1 MKNGIFSF
9 EKIPQSKLINYS
21 YSLVNLS
28 ASIEKYCTGESN
40 HTGLSA
46 LEPVLKKEYKNI
58 ILLLF
63 DGMGMN
69 VLEKFLSPESFI
81 RKNLLC
87 PIHSVFP
94 PTTTAATTTVMTG
107 LTPGEHCWLGWTM
120 FFPQLELNQ
129 NVALFPNLIQDTREK
144 AGDFHVAEKFLPVMT
159 LRDKI
164 TKTQDWNCDFVS
176 AFGNKKV
183 HSQKEMFEK
192 ILKVC
197 ESTGIKRNFIYGYQT
212 HPDNLMHITG
222 TYSFAAKFSVLGI
235 NRALQKF
242 CKKLYENPETRNT
255 LVLFTADHGH
265 TPVENI
271 TLSDFP
277 EFTETLIRPASIE
290 PRACNFFVKNERKKE
305 FEEKF
310 QQLFNKNGDFLLLS
324 KEEVLSSGIFG
335 STDEEKEYHFD
346 FYLGDFLAIALGNK
360 ALVNSCASH
369 HFKSHHGGLTREEMM
384 VPLGIVDVEKLRK

>member
-107 LTPGEHCWLGWTM
+107 LTPGEHCWLGWT
-120 FFPQLELNQ
+120 
-129 NVALFPNLIQDTREK
+129 
-144 AGDFHVAEKFLPVMT
+144 VAEKFLPVMT